1 MIVVTIIMCVLV
13 LLIVVDLVN
22 GGKDYYKILGLKRTA
37 KEKDIKKGKLT
48 CSPLHYYEE
57 CVKSINTCR
66 GVILS

>member
-48 CSPLHYYEE
+48 CSPLHYEE

>member
-1 MIVVTIIMCVLV
+1 MIVVTIIVMCVLV

-48 CSPLHYYEE
+48 CSPLHNEV